1 MSISTQR
8 GNNCHFGTTVTPLQ
22 YFLVQSRGNS
32 ATSPTLGTRS
42 PRGTLSEFTMML
54 IDKHFEERFGLP
66 MLLLQ
71 EVLEES
77 GIMEK
82 IPQDD
87 SSVKNAK
94 PKYYP
99 QTEDVIQAVV
109 DDYKKRNLVAFM
121 YGNVGDGDASNN
133 NL

>member
-1 MSISTQR
+1 
-8 GNNCHFGTTVTPLQ
+8 
-22 YFLVQSRGNS
+22 
-32 ATSPTLGTRS
+32 
-42 PRGTLSEFTMML
+42 MML

>member
-1 MSISTQR
+1 MSISKQR
-8 GNNCHFGTTVTPLQ
+8 GNSVHFGTTVTALQ

-32 ATSPTLGTRS
+32 ATNPTLGTRS

-109 DDYKKRNLVAFM
+109 DDYKKRNLVTFM
-121 YGNVGDGDASNN
+121 YGTGDSDASQDNN
-133 NL
+133 

>member
-1 MSISTQR
+1 MSISKQR
-8 GNNCHFGTTVTPLQ
+8 GNSVHFGTTVTPLQ

-32 ATSPTLGTRS
+32 ATNPTVGTRS

-54 IDKHFEERFGLP
+54 IDRHFEERFGLP
-66 MLLLQ
+66 MMLLQ
-71 EVLEES
+71 EILEES
-77 GIMEK
+77 GIMEQ

-87 SSVKNAK
+87 QSVKNAK

-109 DDYKKRNLVAFM
+109 DEYKKRSLVDFM
-121 YGNVGDGDASNN
+121 YGNVGDSDAS
-133 NL
+133 

>member
-1 MSISTQR
+1 MSIGKQR
-8 GNNCHFGTTVTPLQ
+8 GNNVHFGTTVTAMQ
-22 YFLVQSRGNS
+22 YFLVQSRANS
-32 ATSPTLGTRS
+32 VTSPTLGTRS

-77 GIMEK
+77 GVMEK

-109 DDYKKRNLVAFM
+109 DDYKKRNLVNFM
-121 YGNVGDGDASNN
+121 YGTGDGDASNN